1 MPSNPHHKTVLMIM
15 REMPTEL
22 RLARCLRIWDVFRWL
37 GILQENPYRQ
47 AEKLMAG
54 MQGIGF
60 SLYTCWFEVL

>member
-1 MPSNPHHKTVLMIM
+1 
-15 REMPTEL
+15 MPTEL